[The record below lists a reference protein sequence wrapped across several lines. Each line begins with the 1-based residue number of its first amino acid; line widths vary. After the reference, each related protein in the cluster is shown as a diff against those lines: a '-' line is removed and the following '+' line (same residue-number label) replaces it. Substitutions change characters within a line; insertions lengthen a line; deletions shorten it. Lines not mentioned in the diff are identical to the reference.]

1 MIPVIP
7 RRAGAGHTR
16 PMKAIRLIPLVISAL
31 LLGAHFY
38 RDGNLLLAL
47 GVAATPLILLVRR
60 EWAVSAL
67 QVALF
72 VGAAE
77 WVRTAMAIAS
87 FRAAMGAPST
97 RMFVILGAVALFTAL
112 SAWPLREFRSKKYEV

>member
-1 MIPVIP
+1 MN
-7 RRAGAGHTR
+7 
-16 PMKAIRLIPLVISAL
+16 AIRLVPLVVSAL

-38 RDGNLLLAL
+38 RGGELFLAIA
-47 GVAATPLILLVRR
+47 VAAAPLILLIRR
-60 EWAVSAL
+60 PGAVASL

-77 WVRTAMAIAS
+77 WVRTALEIAS

-97 RMFVILGAVALFTAL
+97 RMFVILGAVAVFTAL
-112 SAWPLREFRSKKYEV
+112 SAWPLRNFRTRGTAAA